1 MTKNKDFTLD
11 KAFMAVKAQRYEE
24 AMLSYENSLEKKA
37 SVEAWVG
44 LGVAKLFQILDNQT
58 MEEVVFC
65 FTRAKEVGTKKDQ
78 LQIEQDLIN
87 YSTIVVERG
96 VSYCLQLIEEIQ
108 AAEKKAANAAIVT
121 AVASMVSFS
130 SSGRTSIISGIAAG
144 AAGGVTAGKLK
155 EVQNSREAALLTLGM
170 IKSVVEGLETYNF
183 SDQSLK
189 DVKSK
194 ITYFNSLGTDV
205 DDTASGKKK
214 RRKKIAKF
222 DVWLAKNWHIALFIA
237 ILFFVVPFPGPV
249 IAIGAVIY
257 TYYKHFKD

>member
-1 MTKNKDFTLD
+1 MTKKKDFTLD

-44 LGVAKLFQILDNQT
+44 LGIAKLFQLLDNQT
-58 MEEVVFC
+58 MEEVIFC
-65 FTRAKEVGTKKDQ
+65 FTRAKEVGTKNDQ

-108 AAEKKAANAAIVT
+108 AAEKAAANAAIIT
-121 AVASMVSFS
+121 ALASVASFS
-130 SSGRTSIISGIAAG
+130 SSGRSSIISGVAAG

-155 EVQNSREAALLTLGM
+155 EVQSSKEAALLTIDM
-170 IKSVVEGLETYNF
+170 IKSVIEGLKTYNF
-183 SDQSLK
+183 SEQSLK
-189 DVKSK
+189 DVNNK
-194 ITYFNSLGTDV
+194 IIYFNTLGTDV

-214 RRKKIAKF
+214 KRKKIAKF
-222 DVWLAKNWHIALFIA
+222 DVWLAEKWYVALSIVL
-237 ILFFVVPFPGPV
+237 LFFVFPP
-249 IAIGAVIY
+249 IAIGAAIY
-257 TYYKHFKD
+257 IYFKHFKD